1 MRDFFDI
8 RALAR
13 AEPFDG
19 ERLARA
25 IRTTFDRRAVR
36 VPRETV
42 ALTPEFAKL
51 DGKHD
56 QWNGFL
62 RKNGLP
68 QEEFGLAIDEVAGFL
83 IPVISAIAASGSFDK
98 VWVPGG
104 PWS

>member
-1 MRDFFDI
+1 MTDI
-8 RALAR
+8 LRHGNFI
-13 AEPFDG
+13 AE
-19 ERLARA
+19 
-25 IRTTFDRRAVR
+25 
-36 VPRETV
+36 
-42 ALTPEFAKL
+42 L
-51 DGKHD
+51 DGKRD

-83 IPVISAIAASGSFDK
+83 IPVISTIAASGVFDK